1 MGFFDRLFN
10 MVSGFFN
17 SLIGSV
23 EQQNPEIVY
32 ERSIQESKKKLKDLK
47 EAVSGI
53 YHLRNKTRA
62 ELEEKEALLVDINDQ
77 LEVALDEGDDEIAL
91 TLSDEQ
97 ISLEGS
103 VESLRQDLANYEN
116 QCESAMDALNSHTN
130 HIRKLQKEKHEM
142 LAKVK
147 SAEARMKIQESLD
160 GLSLD
165 ADSQAL
171 DNVRESIEKKVA
183 QADIGSELHE
193 NSIENRLAKIKA
205 KSGNVKARRRLEE
218 LKARRAAAKGG
229 TSSGGDSGP
238 KRNI

>member
-32 ERSIQESKKKLKDLK
+32 ERSIQESKKKLKDLQ

-97 ISLEGS
+97 ISLEGA
-103 VESLRQDLANYEN
+103 VEGLRRDLENYEK

-147 SAEARMKIQESLD
+147 S
-160 GLSLD
+160 
-165 ADSQAL
+165 
-171 DNVRESIEKKVA
+171 V
-183 QADIGSELHE
+183 
-193 NSIENRLAKIKA
+193 
-205 KSGNVKARRRLEE
+205 
-218 LKARRAAAKGG
+218 
-229 TSSGGDSGP
+229 
-238 KRNI
+238 